1 LLNRK
6 ADLFGF
12 GVMGILC
19 HRHKQNDPEN
29 TKGDAFLHPLF
40 HVPVLGRSRQLPDF
54 SQESRRL
61 KIAV

>member
-1 LLNRK
+1 LKLKSSLLNKK

-40 HVPVLGRSRQLPDF
+40 HVPVLGSIPP
-54 SQESRRL
+54 
-61 KIAV
+61 IT

>member
-1 LLNRK
+1 LLNKK

-40 HVPVLGRSRQLPDF
+40 HVPVLGP
-54 SQESRRL
+54 
-61 KIAV
+61 IPPIT